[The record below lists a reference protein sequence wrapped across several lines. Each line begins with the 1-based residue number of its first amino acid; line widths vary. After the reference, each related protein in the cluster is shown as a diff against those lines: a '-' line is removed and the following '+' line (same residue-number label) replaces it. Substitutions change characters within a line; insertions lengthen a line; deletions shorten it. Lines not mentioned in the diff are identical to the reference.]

1 MINRRFIDAARSVA
15 LWLLPTLLCVST
27 APESFAAEKIRIFYS
42 AITGE
47 QSAFYIVKE
56 SGMLQKYG
64 LDPEMIYLDSGTIA
78 VQAMLSG
85 EIQLG
90 LLGSTAAISSSL
102 RGSDVKIIAGMIN
115 SLTYILV
122 SDPKITRPEQL
133 KGGKIAIA
141 RFGSLSDFGVRL
153 ALKRLNV
160 PLSDVTLLQLGGGQ
174 TARLGALKS
183 GVVQAAIFAPPITRV
198 AREQGFYSMLDMIK
212 DKFEYAGSAIAASGA
227 FLRDKPDLAARF
239 MRAYVAGI
247 HYAKTHK
254 EESMRI
260 TARYMKL
267 DGQKDRASL
276 EETYNIFIQDVVQRK
291 PYPSLEGIQRV
302 LDQIA
307 ETDPKAKSAKP
318 EQFVDTRLLAEL
330 DRSGFID
337 GLYK

>member
-1 MINRRFIDAARSVA
+1 MIQRRMVNLTRPVMFFGLALLSCFVAAR
-15 LWLLPTLLCVST
+15 T
-27 APESFAAEKIRIFYS
+27 SFAADKLRIFYS
-42 AITGE
+42 AISGE

-56 SGMLQKYG
+56 SGVFQKYG
-64 LDPEMIYLDSGTIA
+64 LDPEVIYLDSGTIA

-115 SLTYILV
+115 NLTYVLM

-133 KGGKIAIA
+133 KGSKIAIA

-153 ALKRLNV
+153 ALKRLSV
-160 PLSDVTLLQLGGGQ
+160 PLPDVTLLQLGGGQ
-174 TARLGALKS
+174 TARLAALKS

-212 DKFEYAGSAIAASGA
+212 EKFEYAGSAIAASGA
-227 FLRDKPDLAARF
+227 FLREKPDIAARF

-267 DGQKDRASL
+267 DVDKDRASL
-276 EETYNIFIQDVVQRK
+276 EETYNIFIQEVVQRK
-291 PYPSLEGIQRV
+291 PYPSLAGIQRV

-307 ETDPKAKSAKP
+307 ENDPKAKNARP
-318 EQFVDTRLLAEL
+318 EQFIDTRLLSEL